1 MPDPEKPDNAPPVT
15 VILEKIK
22 AVEEDS
28 LIVKVKLAVSPDFKA
43 VLFEVIVIVGA
54 VVSTWIVN

>member
-1 MPDPEKPDNAPPVT
+1 MPDPAKLDKVPPAV
-15 VILEKIK
+15 VILPSTKF
-22 AVEEDS
+22 EEAS
-28 LIVKVKLAVSPDFKA
+28 LRVKVKDAVSPILKE